1 MAKMKTLTSVEHILV
16 RPNLWIGS
24 VSPSEKETWVLN
36 EDDTISFKKI
46 SYTEGLLKICN
57 EVIDNSVDVGIKTN
71 WEKSTKIDITI
82 KKDTF
87 TCEDNGTGI
96 PVEMKLANGYQ

>member
-57 EVIDNSVDVGIKTN
+57 EAIDNSVDVGIKTN
-71 WEKSTKIDITI
+71 
-82 KKDTF
+82 
-87 TCEDNGTGI
+87 
-96 PVEMKLANGYQ
+96 

>member
-46 SYTEGLLKICN
+46 SYT
-57 EVIDNSVDVGIKTN
+57 
-71 WEKSTKIDITI
+71 
-82 KKDTF
+82 
-87 TCEDNGTGI
+87 
-96 PVEMKLANGYQ
+96 